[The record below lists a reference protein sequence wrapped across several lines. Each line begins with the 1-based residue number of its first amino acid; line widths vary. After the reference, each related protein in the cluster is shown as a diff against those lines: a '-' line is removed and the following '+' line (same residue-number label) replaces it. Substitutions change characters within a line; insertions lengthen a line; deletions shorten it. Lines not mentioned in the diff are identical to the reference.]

1 MSAIVRAWQAV
12 LAAEQQAVFGYG
24 LLGPRLTFAD
34 QPLARACAVAHQ
46 QRQDTV
52 AATLAST
59 QRPATGAYAP
69 LADYP
74 SLYPVADAAA
84 ARRVAV
90 RVEDACAQAW
100 RYLYLQA
107 ASTAGTPARRTRT
120 AAQDGLASSAI
131 RAATWRALI
140 DPTHATVPFPGL

>member
-1 MSAIVRAWQAV
+1 MSGIGAAWQAV

-24 LLGPRLTFAD
+24 LLGPRLPFAD
-34 QPLARACAVAHQ
+34 QPFARACSVAHQ

-52 AATLAST
+52 AATLAT
-59 QRPATGAYAP
+59 TERAAAAPAP

-90 RVEDACAQAW
+90 RVEDACAEAW

-107 ASTAGTPARRTRT
+107 ASTAGTAARRTRA

-131 RAATWRALI
+131 RATIWRALI
-140 DPTHATVPFPGL
+140 DPSRATVPFPGV